1 MNRILVALSLLATFV
16 LTGCSSKSVPY
27 DYTAF
32 KESKPKSILVL
43 PAVNK
48 SLEVK
53 AGHSLISQVTYPL
66 AESGYYVFP
75 AAVVEETF
83 QQNGV
88 TVAQDIQNISY
99 KKLHDIFGADSALYL
114 DIEEYGTQYQII
126 NSDTRVTASAKLVD
140 LRSGKQLWN
149 GRAVASS
156 TENQDNSNS
165 SLIGILVSA
174 VVSQIANTITDKGHE
189 IAGITSNRLLTAGG
203 SRGLLYGPRS
213 EHYGKEEHLI
223 SK

>member
-1 MNRILVALSLLATFV
+1 MNRILVALSLLAALV
-16 LTGCSSKSVPY
+16 LTGCAKTTPY

-48 SLEVK
+48 SVEIK

-75 AAVVEETF
+75 VAVVEETF

-88 TVAQDIQNISY
+88 TVAQDVQNISY

-114 DIEEYGTQYQII
+114 DIEEYGTQYQVI

-149 GRAVASS
+149 GRAIASS
-156 TENQDNSNS
+156 TENQNNSNS

-189 IAGITSNRLLTAGG
+189 IAGITSHRLLTAGG
-203 SRGLLYGPRS
+203 SHDLLYGPRS
-213 EHYGKEEHLI
+213 EHYGKEKH
-223 SK
+223 

>member
-1 MNRILVALSLLATFV
+1 MNRIFLALSLLAAFV
-16 LTGCSSKSVPY
+16 LTGCSKSVPY
-27 DYTAF
+27 DYSAF
-32 KESKPKSILVL
+32 RESKPKSILVL

-53 AGHSLISQVTYPL
+53 AGHSLISHVTYPL

-75 AAVVEETF
+75 VAVVEETF

-88 TVAQDIQNISY
+88 TAAQDVQNISY

-140 LRSGKQLWN
+140 LRNGKQLWH

-156 TENQDNSNS
+156 TENESSSNS
-165 SLIGILVSA
+165 LVGMLVSA
-174 VVSQIANTITDKGHE
+174 VVSQIANTIMDKGHE

-213 EHYGKEEHLI
+213 EHYGKEQH
-223 SK
+223 

>member
-1 MNRILVALSLLATFV
+1 MNRILVALSLLAAFV
-16 LTGCSSKSVPY
+16 LTGCSKSVPY

-53 AGHSLISQVTYPL
+53 AGHSLISHVTYPL

-75 AAVVEETF
+75 VAVVEETF

-88 TVAQDIQNISY
+88 TAAQDVQNISY

-126 NSDTRVTASAKLVD
+126 NSDTRVAASAKLVD
-140 LRSGKQLWN
+140 LRNGKQLWH
-149 GRAVASS
+149 GRAFASS
-156 TENQDNSNS
+156 TENQSSSN
-165 SLIGILVSA
+165 SLIGMLVSA
-174 VVSQIANTITDKGHE
+174 VVSQIANTIMDKGHE

-203 SRGLLYGPRS
+203 SHSLLYGPRS
-213 EHYGKEEHLI
+213 AHYGKEQHLI
-223 SK
+223 SN

>member
-1 MNRILVALSLLATFV
+1 MNRILLAFSLLAAFV
-16 LTGCSSKSVPY
+16 LTGCSKSVPY
-27 DYTAF
+27 DYSAF
-32 KESKPKSILVL
+32 RESKPKSILVL

-53 AGHSLISQVTYPL
+53 AGHSLISHVTYPL

-75 AAVVEETF
+75 VAVVEETF
-83 QQNGV
+83 QQNGM
-88 TVAQDIQNISY
+88 TAAQDVQNISY

-140 LRSGKQLWN
+140 LRNGKQLWH

-156 TENQDNSNS
+156 TENESSSNS
-165 SLIGILVSA
+165 LVGMLVSA
-174 VVSQIANTITDKGHE
+174 VVSQIANTIMDKGHE

-213 EHYGKEEHLI
+213 EHYGKEQHLI
-223 SK
+223 SD

>member
-1 MNRILVALSLLATFV
+1 MNRILLAFSLLAAFV
-16 LTGCSSKSVPY
+16 LTGCSKSVPY
-27 DYTAF
+27 DYSAF
-32 KESKPKSILVL
+32 RESKPKSILVL

-53 AGHSLISQVTYPL
+53 AGHSLISHVTYPL

-75 AAVVEETF
+75 VAVVEETF
-83 QQNGV
+83 QQNGM
-88 TVAQDIQNISY
+88 TAAQDVQNISY

-140 LRSGKQLWN
+140 LRNGKQLWH

-156 TENQDNSNS
+156 TENESSSNS
-165 SLIGILVSA
+165 LVGMLVSA
-174 VVSQIANTITDKGHE
+174 VVSQIANTIMDKGHE

-213 EHYGKEEHLI
+213 EHYGKEQH
-223 SK
+223 

>member
-1 MNRILVALSLLATFV
+1 MNRILVALSLLAAFV
-16 LTGCSSKSVPY
+16 LTGCSKSVPY

-53 AGHSLISQVTYPL
+53 AGHSLISHVTYPL

-75 AAVVEETF
+75 VAVVEETF

-88 TVAQDIQNISY
+88 TAAQDVQNISY

-126 NSDTRVTASAKLVD
+126 NSDTRVAASAKLVD
-140 LRSGKQLWN
+140 LRNGKQLWY
-149 GRAVASS
+149 GRAFASS
-156 TENQDNSNS
+156 TENQSSSN
-165 SLIGILVSA
+165 SLIGMLVSA
-174 VVSQIANTITDKGHE
+174 VVSQIANTIMDKGHE

-203 SRGLLYGPRS
+203 SHSLLYGPRS
-213 EHYGKEEHLI
+213 EHYGKEQHLI
-223 SK
+223 SH

>member
-1 MNRILVALSLLATFV
+1 MNRILVALSLLAAFV
-16 LTGCSSKSVPY
+16 LTGCSNKSVPY

-75 AAVVEETF
+75 VAVVEETF

-88 TVAQDIQNISY
+88 TVAQDVQNISY

-126 NSDTRVTASAKLVD
+126 NSDTRVTASARLVD
-140 LRSGKQLWN
+140 LRSGKQLWS
-149 GRAVASS
+149 GMAIASS
-156 TENQDNSNS
+156 TENQNNSNNG
-165 SLIGILVSA
+165 LIGMLVSA
-174 VVSQIANTITDKGHE
+174 VVSQIANTIMDKGHE
-189 IAGITSNRLLTAGG
+189 IAGITSHRLLTAGG
-203 SRGLLYGPRS
+203 SRDLLYGPRS
-213 EHYGKEEHLI
+213 ENYGKETHLI
-223 SK
+223 SN

>member
-1 MNRILVALSLLATFV
+1 MNRILVALSLLAALV
-16 LTGCSSKSVPY
+16 LTGCAKTTPY

-48 SLEVK
+48 SVEVK

-75 AAVVEETF
+75 VAVVEETF

-88 TVAQDIQNISY
+88 TVAQDVQNISY

-114 DIEEYGTQYQII
+114 DIEEYGTQYQVI

-149 GRAVASS
+149 GRAIASS
-156 TENQDNSNS
+156 TENQNNSNS

-189 IAGITSNRLLTAGG
+189 IAGITSHRLLTAGG
-203 SRGLLYGPRS
+203 SHDLLYGPRS
-213 EHYGKEEHLI
+213 EHYGKEKH
-223 SK
+223 